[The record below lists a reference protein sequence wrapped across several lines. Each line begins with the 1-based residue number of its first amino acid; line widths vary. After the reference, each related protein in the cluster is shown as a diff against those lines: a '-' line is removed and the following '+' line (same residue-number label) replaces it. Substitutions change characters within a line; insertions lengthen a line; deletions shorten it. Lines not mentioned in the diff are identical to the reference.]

1 MIEDS
6 IIVSPKRTFS
16 LVIFIFQDWVRLY
29 IKDSYFGN
37 RSRDATKLFSFFPLL
52 GECYA
57 TKGLVYI
64 KRNVYIPTRVF
75 MLISA
80 EPLDFVLWRRER
92 IQEKAAQ
99 TCLVYTVL
107 YRAYKFH
114 TSIELDFKW
123 RRSSFFSLFK
133 WYFVEAQ
140 PGMIFTLYIY

>member
-1 MIEDS
+1 MPILS
-6 IIVSPKRTFS
+6 HSSKSQSFQSLTFQTNMWLRHFLS
-16 LVIFIFQDWVRLY
+16 HSFV
-29 IKDSYFGN
+29 YFLSHTN
-37 RSRDATKLFSFFPLL
+37 TF
-52 GECYA
+52 CYA

-140 PGMIFTLYIY
+140 PGMIFYALYLLKILSS